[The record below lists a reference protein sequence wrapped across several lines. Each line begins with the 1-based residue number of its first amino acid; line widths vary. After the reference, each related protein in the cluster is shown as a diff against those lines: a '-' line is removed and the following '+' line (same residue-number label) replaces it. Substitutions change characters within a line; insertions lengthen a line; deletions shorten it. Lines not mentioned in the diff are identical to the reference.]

1 MSGIGQAYEC
11 WPRYRLNGCREPADA
26 IPRKIDLEDD
36 IVKTAGKILAL
47 AGVMA
52 LVAFPATG
60 LAKKGEHGKRGAHT
74 EHAKG
79 GKAKSCAKVH
89 SRGFQVGGTLVS
101 MTADDPATLDV
112 SEATVT
118 LTVTSANKHARESGE
133 LADQD
138 AERKGVQAKGA
149 TYTVPAGDAYELRL
163 SSDYGT
169 ATPAAGDRVKVKGR
183 VAITKKRCAAD
194 GTSTA
199 DRYATPDVT
208 RVSVKPAAVE
218 APEAP
223 ETETPEIETPSS

>member
-1 MSGIGQAYEC
+1 M
-11 WPRYRLNGCREPADA
+11 
-26 IPRKIDLEDD
+26 
-36 IVKTAGKILAL
+36 V
-47 AGVMA
+47 A

-60 LAKKGEHGKRGAHT
+60 VAKKGEHGKRGPKT

-79 GKAKSCAKVH
+79 GKSCLKEH

-101 MTADDPATLDV
+101 LTADDATTPDS

-118 LTVTSANKHARESGE
+118 LLVTSANKHARESGE
-133 LADQD
+133 LADQN

-149 TYTVPAGDAYELRL
+149 TYTVPAGDAFELRL
-163 SSDYGT
+163 GDYGT
-169 ATPAAGDRVKVKGR
+169 GAPAPGDSVKVKGR
-183 VAITKKRCAAD
+183 VAVTKKRCAD
-194 GTSTA
+194 EGTSSA

-223 ETETPEIETPSS
+223 ETETPETETPAI